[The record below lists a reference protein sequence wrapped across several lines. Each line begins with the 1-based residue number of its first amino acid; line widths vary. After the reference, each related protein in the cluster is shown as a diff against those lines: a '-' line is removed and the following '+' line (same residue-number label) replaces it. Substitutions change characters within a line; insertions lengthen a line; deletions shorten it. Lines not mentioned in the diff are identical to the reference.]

1 VSVGKEGD
9 AEDAVARRVG
19 QCFHCAHARR
29 VRSAKQSEFW
39 LCERAR
45 SEPER
50 YAKYPR
56 LPVSGCPGFERARA

>member
-1 VSVGKEGD
+1 VSVGKER
-9 AEDAVARRVG
+9 ERNDAVERRVG
-19 QCFHCAHARR
+19 QCFHCLHARE

-39 LCERAR
+39 LCERSR

-56 LPVSGCPGFERARA
+56 LPVSGCAGFERR